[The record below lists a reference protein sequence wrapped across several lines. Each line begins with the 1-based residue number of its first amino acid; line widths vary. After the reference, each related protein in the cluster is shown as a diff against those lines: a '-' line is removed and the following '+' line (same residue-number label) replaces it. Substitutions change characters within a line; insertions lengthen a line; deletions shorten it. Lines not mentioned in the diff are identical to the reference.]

1 MGQEMGSP
9 ERLDDLLQRLATERQ
24 KSLSQIM
31 GSAARMLVGTP
42 YVAWTLERDLNHEV
56 CYATLD
62 GLDCVT
68 FAEAVWN
75 LARAT
80 QSGKPYLSLVQD
92 SRYRNGALEGYLS
105 RLHYT
110 SDWFGDNIRRGR
122 LVALTPNLPGVVR
135 SAKTFNFMSANAKF
149 YRQLE
154 ANPAWIPEL
163 KTIEK
168 RLSQQPFW
176 MVPTEKAATAQ
187 MQLQTGDIIGIVDKR
202 PGMDCSHV
210 GLIVRE
216 GERVRFCHASSTAKK
231 VVLDQTL
238 AGYLKRNSAPG
249 FIAVRPVDR
258 R

>member
-1 MGQEMGSP
+1 M
-9 ERLDDLLQRLATERQ
+9 LLE
-24 KSLSQIM
+24 
-31 GSAARMLVGTP
+31 TP

-75 LARAT
+75 LARST
-80 QSGKPYLSLVQD
+80 QSGRPYLALVQN
-92 SRYRNGALEGYLS
+92 SRYRNGKVDGYLS

-110 SDWFGDNIRRGR
+110 SDWFADNIRRGHI
-122 LVALTPNLPGVVR
+122 VALTPNLQGAMR
-135 SAKTFNFMSANAKF
+135 TTKTFTFMSTNAKF

-154 ANPAWIPEL
+154 ANPGWIPQL
-163 KTIEK
+163 QVIEG
-168 RLSQQPFW
+168 RLSKQPFW
-176 MVPTEKAATAQ
+176 MVPTEKATVAQ
-187 MQLQTGDIIGIVDKR
+187 MGLQTGDIIGIVDKR

-216 GERVRFCHASSTAKK
+216 GDKVRFCHASSTAKK

-238 AGYLKRNSAPG
+238 ADYLKRNKSPG
-249 FIAVRPVDR
+249 FISVRPIDR